1 MRRERV
7 GRQAVMTRAWRIV
20 PIVVVLFAAAPVL
33 AQAPDAALV
42 LRGEGLFKEQGCYG
56 CHTVGKFGTEG
67 IAPDLS
73 HVGGKHDVGYLT
85 KWLKDPASQ
94 RPTAHMPKIGLS
106 DAEAKALAAYLGSLR

>member
-1 MRRERV
+1 MRHDRV
-7 GRQAVMTRAWRIV
+7 GRRAVMTRVRRIV
-20 PIVVVLFAAAPVL
+20 PLAVLLCAAAP
-33 AQAPDAALV
+33 AQGQAPDAALV

-56 CHTVGKFGTEG
+56 CHTVGKFGTQG

-73 HVGGKHDVGYLT
+73 HVGAKHDVGYLT

-106 DAEAKALAAYLGSLR
+106 DDEAKALAAYLGSLR

>member
-1 MRRERV
+1 MGIE
-7 GRQAVMTRAWRIV
+7 GMGTRAVTRVWRMGPLLLLLLV
-20 PIVVVLFAAAPVL
+20 AAAPAR

-56 CHTVGKFGTEG
+56 CHTVGKFGTQG

-73 HVGGKHDVGYLT
+73 HVGAKHDVGYLT
-85 KWLKDPASQ
+85 RWLRDPAAQ

-106 DAEAKALAAYLGSLR
+106 DAEAKALASYLGSLK